1 MISEDGMI
9 TAQSLGALDRVR
21 HGFFTRAGG
30 VSQGVYASLNV
41 GYGSKD
47 EDANI
52 AANRA
57 RAMARLGLPPEAL
70 VTIYQVHGTDV
81 AEAKAPWRP
90 KSAPRADAVI
100 TAAPGIALGIQTAD
114 CAPILLC
121 DAKARVIGAV
131 HAGWRGALAGVARA
145 AVEAMAALGAD
156 AATTHAAIGPCIGQ
170 DSYRVGPEF
179 PAPFLAKDADHVRF
193 FKDDGAGRWRFDL
206 AGYVA
211 ADLQALGIG
220 HIERTGHD
228 TCQDQEHFFSYRRS
242 ILNGEEDYGR
252 GLSAIALMP

>member
-1 MISEDGMI
+1 MITTDGMI
-9 TAQSLGALDRVR
+9 TADGLGGLDRVR

-41 GYGSKD
+41 GYGSGD
-47 EDANI
+47 EDANV

-57 RAMARLGLPPEAL
+57 RAMALLGLPPEAL

-81 AEAKAPWRP
+81 AEAKVPWQP
-90 KSAPRADAVI
+90 QSAPRADAVI
-100 TAAPGIALGIQTAD
+100 TAAPGVALGIQTAD
-114 CAPILLC
+114 CAPILLA
-121 DAKARVIGAV
+121 DATNRVIGAV
-131 HAGWRGALAGVARA
+131 HAGWRGALAGVVEA
-145 AVEAMAALGAD
+145 AVEAMAGLGAVT
-156 AATTHAAIGPCIGQ
+156 AATHAAIGPCIGQ
-170 DSYRVGPEF
+170 DSYQVGPEF
-179 PAPFLAKDADHVRF
+179 PAPFVAKDPDNVRF
-193 FKDDGAGRWRFDL
+193 FLDDGAGRWRFDL

-211 ADLQALGIG
+211 ADLQALGVG

-228 TCQDQEHFFSYRRS
+228 TCRDQEHFFSYRRS